1 MATKLNKSASNED
14 LMKRLE
20 ELEKENELLK
30 NNESSTAI
38 RLDEY
43 IEVLSLYPG
52 KLTLSTEPLGRGRP
66 FSFSG
71 FGETKRILYNDLASI
86 LENYRS
92 FLEGGLF
99 YILDKRVIQ
108 KHGLHDTYEKIL
120 SKDMILKVIGC
131 DPKVAVKFYKS
142 TTDQQRE
149 IIEGMLVQELKNGN
163 PDLNIIAQISKL
175 ANKDL
180 IQIAEEAKQLD
191 QVPVTA

>member
-1 MATKLNKSASNED
+1 MATKLNKSASNEE
-14 LMKRLE
+14 MKKRLE
-20 ELEKENELLK
+20 ELERENESLK
-30 NNESSTAI
+30 SNENSTAI

-43 IEVLSLYPG
+43 IETMSLYPG

-66 FSFSG
+66 FSFNG

-99 YILDKRVIQ
+99 YILDKRVIK
-108 KHGLHDTYEKIL
+108 KHGLDDTYARIL
-120 SKDMILKVIGC
+120 NKDMILKVIST
-131 DPKVAVKFYKS
+131 DPKVAVKLYNS

-180 IQIAEEAKQLD
+180 IQIAEDAKQLD